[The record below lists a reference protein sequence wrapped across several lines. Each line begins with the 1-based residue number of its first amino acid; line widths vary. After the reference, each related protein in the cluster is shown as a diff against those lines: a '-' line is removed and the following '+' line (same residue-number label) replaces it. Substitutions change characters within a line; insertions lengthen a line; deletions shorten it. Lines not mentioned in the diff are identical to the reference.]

1 MLIDDLFAQQMR
13 ADGKQKGVIQVLVNS
28 WLLGK
33 RCCIIEQLPF

>member
-1 MLIDDLFAQQMR
+1 MNAVTNAQAWHRRLGDLNKR
-13 ADGKQKGVIQVLVNS
+13 SLLVNS